1 MLVPISFF
9 SSINLCKS
17 PTPLFFILLFP
28 SLLLAFFFPS
38 HLPFVS
44 FSFLSLPLFLTTSF
58 PLHLFPGGQINIG
71 VTLVPSSFKRPS
83 IRNSPRLCVVQVVAT
98 PHSADWFTIALWM
111 SLSHLIRMQSL
122 EFHQSLAVNSA
133 VIYSPIYDQG
143 YIKGKETQLMNWYW
157 SWMWNNHWI
166 T

>member
-28 SLLLAFFFPS
+28 SLLLAFFFPFS
-38 HLPFVS
+38 PSLCFFLFPSPFPHH
-44 FSFLSLPLFLTTSF
+44 FF
-58 PLHLFPGGQINIG
+58 PPLFPGGQINIG

-83 IRNSPRLCVVQVVAT
+83 IRNSSRLCVVQVVAT

-122 EFHQSLAVNSA
+122 EFHQSLAVSSA

-143 YIKGKETQLMNWYW
+143 YIKGKETQLVNWDW
-157 SWMWNNHWI
+157 SWMWNNH
-166 T
+166 

>member
-1 MLVPISFF
+1 MVPHLYFSSFF
-9 SSINLCKS
+9 FHLS
-17 PTPLFFILLFP
+17 FLL
-28 SLLLAFFFPS
+28 FFFPS

-83 IRNSPRLCVVQVVAT
+83 IRNSSRLCVVQVVVT

-143 YIKGKETQLMNWYW
+143 YIKGKETQLVN
-157 SWMWNNHWI
+157 
-166 T
+166 